1 MLPKPINR
9 ITRDDVENFRLEC
22 DMQIVAAEAMNA
34 FDRYQTIATK
44 SAIYPGFG
52 TPLGLAYV
60 ALKLNGEAG
69 ELAEHVGKAMR
80 DDKLVPMEFT
90 DDHGQVAMLYGEL
103 TPERRALIIKEI
115 GDVLWYLSAACN
127 ELGITLSEAA
137 ATNLEK
143 LCDRTERDALRG
155 SGDER

>member
-1 MLPKPINR
+1 MTINK
-9 ITRDDVENFRLEC
+9 ITKTDVEHFKDFPR
-22 DMQIVAAEAMNA
+22 I
-34 FDRYQTIATK
+34 DRYQEIATK
-44 SAIYPGFG
+44 SAIYPGRG

-80 DDKLVPMEFT
+80 DDDFIPIAQMNDVDLDKSFACLTGKLT
-90 DDHGQVAMLYGEL
+90 
-103 TPERRALIIKEI
+103 TSRRALIIKEI

-127 ELGITLSEAA
+127 ELGISLSHA
-137 ATNLEK
+137 ATINLEK